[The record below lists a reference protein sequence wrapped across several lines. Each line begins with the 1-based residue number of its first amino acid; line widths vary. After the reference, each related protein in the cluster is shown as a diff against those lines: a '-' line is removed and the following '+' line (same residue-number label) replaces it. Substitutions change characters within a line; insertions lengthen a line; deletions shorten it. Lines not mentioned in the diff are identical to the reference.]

1 MHLHCLSCALHI
13 CLSFTLTAFI
23 SFLLYSFFALS
34 VSHCLYSTQILCLT
48 CIGTASFAL
57 LLCASLALSLPSLRS
72 YGVPFLHSHCPYG
85 LLYFTLFL
93 CYTLIVCIPCAFIVV
108 KDSRWDE
115 PRRAPFSPWGAAG
128 AATGDEG
135 ESRCWPCHMGRSK
148 IIYRSVK
155 TGISFTS
162 RLGKG
167 AVGPDETR
175 PALTGPSNKN
185 GEVIPFHVCRGS
197 E

>member
-1 MHLHCLSCALHI
+1 MCARSA
-13 CLSFTLTAFI
+13 CVRAC
-23 SFLLYSFFALS
+23 ARAG
-34 VSHCLYSTQILCLT
+34 VSPACSRARSLRARCSSHACARARRC
-48 CIGTASFAL
+48 SFAL